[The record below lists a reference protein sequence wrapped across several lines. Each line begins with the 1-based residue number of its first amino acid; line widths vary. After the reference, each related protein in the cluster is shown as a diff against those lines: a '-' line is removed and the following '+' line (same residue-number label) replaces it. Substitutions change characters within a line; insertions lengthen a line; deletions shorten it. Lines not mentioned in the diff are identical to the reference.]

1 MTEKREIVGVRSA
14 PSHKENPFLRGSL
27 VEVKGRKKNYTVA
40 SSAMTLTDQAG
51 TVQGTVQHSV
61 TRVIDDS
68 LFVKVFSDGIAGM
81 YDLGRPGA
89 KVFRF
94 LFDEVQKSPNQD
106 RMYLYFM
113 DALEDPWR
121 IPKTTFFKGMA
132 ELLDKGFLAKSA
144 NPNMFFLNPSM
155 MWNGDRFRFVQEYQ
169 RAAKVVQ
176 VERPNPFAQITQED
190 IALEQGRL
198 FKIGLEARG
207 QLRMD

>member
-1 MTEKREIVGVRSA
+1 MTENREITGVRSA
-14 PSHKENPFLRGSL
+14 PAHKENPFLRGSL
-27 VEVKGRKKNYTVA
+27 VAVKGRKKNYTVA
-40 SSAMTLTDQAG
+40 SGAMTLTDKTG
-51 TVQGTVQHSV
+51 VIQGTVQHTITKV
-61 TRVIDDS
+61 VDDT

-94 LFDEVQKSPNQD
+94 LFDEVQKNPNQD

-113 DALEDPWR
+113 DALEDPWC

-169 RAAKVVQ
+169 RTSASA
-176 VERPNPFAQITQED
+176 R
-190 IALEQGRL
+190 IAVNSGGE
-198 FKIGLEARG
+198 LEAGG
-207 QLRMD
+207 QMRIDQETGEIL

>member
-1 MTEKREIVGVRSA
+1 MTEKREITGVRGA
-14 PSHKENPFLRGSL
+14 PAHKENPFLTGSL
-27 VEVKGRKKNYTVA
+27 VAVKGRKKNYTVA
-40 SSAMTLTDQAG
+40 SGAMTLTDKIG
-51 TVQGTVQHSV
+51 VIQGTVQH
-61 TRVIDDS
+61 TITKVIDDS
-68 LFVKVFSDGIAGM
+68 LFVKVFSDGVAGM

-94 LFDEVQKSPNQD
+94 LFDEVQKNPNQD

-169 RAAKVVQ
+169 RASA
-176 VERPNPFAQITQED
+176 RISDSSDITE
-190 IALEQGRL
+190 
-198 FKIGLEARG
+198 LEARG
-207 QLRMD
+207 QMRIDQDTGELLR

>member
-1 MTEKREIVGVRSA
+1 MQ
-14 PSHKENPFLRGSL
+14 
-27 VEVKGRKKNYTVA
+27 VKGRKKNYTVA
-40 SSAMTLTDQAG
+40 SGAMTLTDKTG
-51 TVQGTVQHSV
+51 VIQGAVQHTI
-61 TRVIDDS
+61 TRIVDDT
-68 LFVKVFSDGIAGM
+68 LFVKVFGDGIAGM

-94 LFDEVQKSPNQD
+94 LFDEVQKNPNQD

-155 MWNGDRFRFVQEYQ
+155 MWNGDRFRFVQEY
-169 RAAKVVQ
+169 RRASTAAKLADADGV
-176 VERPNPFAQITQED
+176 ID
-190 IALEQGRL
+190 DGSIAE
-198 FKIGLEARG
+198 LEAAG
-207 QLRMD
+207 QQRLGLK

>member
-1 MTEKREIVGVRSA
+1 MTENREITGVRSA
-14 PSHKENPFLRGSL
+14 PAHKENPFLGGSL
-27 VEVKGRKKNYTVA
+27 VQVKGRKKNYTVA
-40 SSAMTLTDQAG
+40 SGAMTLTDKTG
-51 TVQGTVQHSV
+51 VIQGAVQHTI
-61 TRVIDDS
+61 TRIVDDT
-68 LFVKVFSDGIAGM
+68 LFVKVFGDGIAGM

-94 LFDEVQKSPNQD
+94 LFDEVQKNPNQD

-155 MWNGDRFRFVQEYQ
+155 MWNGDRFRFVQEY
-169 RAAKVVQ
+169 RRASTAAKLADADGV
-176 VERPNPFAQITQED
+176 ID
-190 IALEQGRL
+190 DGSIAE
-198 FKIGLEARG
+198 LEAAG
-207 QLRMD
+207 QQRLGLK

>member
-1 MTEKREIVGVRSA
+1 MTEKREITGVRGA
-14 PSHKENPFLRGSL
+14 PAHKENPFLRGSL
-27 VEVKGRKKNYTVA
+27 VAVKGRKKNYTVA
-40 SSAMTLTDQAG
+40 SGAMTLTDKTG
-51 TVQGTVQHSV
+51 VVQGTVQH
-61 TRVIDDS
+61 TITKVIDDT
-68 LFVKVFSDGIAGM
+68 LFVKVFSDGVAGM

-94 LFDEVQKSPNQD
+94 LFDEVQKNPNQD

-113 DALEDPWR
+113 DALEDPWC

-169 RAAKVVQ
+169 RASA
-176 VERPNPFAQITQED
+176 FARISDSSD
-190 IALEQGRL
+190 IAD
-198 FKIGLEARG
+198 LEARG
-207 QLRMD
+207 QMRIDQETGEIL

>member
-1 MTEKREIVGVRSA
+1 MTENREITGVRSA
-14 PSHKENPFLRGSL
+14 PAHKENPFLGGSL
-27 VEVKGRKKNYTVA
+27 VQVKGRKKNYTVA
-40 SSAMTLTDQAG
+40 SGAMTLTDKTG
-51 TVQGTVQHSV
+51 VIQGAVQHTI
-61 TRVIDDS
+61 TRIVDDT
-68 LFVKVFSDGIAGM
+68 LFVKVFGDGIAGM

-94 LFDEVQKSPNQD
+94 LFDEVQKNPNQD

-155 MWNGDRFRFVQEYQ
+155 MWNGDRFRFVQEY
-169 RAAKVVQ
+169 RRASTAAKLADADGV
-176 VERPNPFAQITQED
+176 ID
-190 IALEQGRL
+190 DDSIAE
-198 FKIGLEARG
+198 LEAAG
-207 QLRMD
+207 QQRLGLK

>member
-1 MTEKREIVGVRSA
+1 MTTIREITGVRSA
-14 PSHKENPFLRGSL
+14 PAHKENPFLGGSL

-40 SSAMTLTDQAG
+40 SGAMTLTDRTGA
-51 TVQGTVQHSV
+51 VQGTVQHTV
-61 TRVIDDS
+61 TKIIDDS
-68 LFVKVFSDGIAGM
+68 LFVKVFSDGVAGM

-94 LFDEVQKSPNQD
+94 LFDEVQKNPNQD
-106 RMYLYFM
+106 RMHLYFM

-121 IPKTTFFKGMA
+121 IPKSTFFKGMA

-169 RAAKVVQ
+169 RASVTARIAQ
-176 VERPNPFAQITQED
+176 NGDAAELER
-190 IALEQGRL
+190 L
-198 FKIGLEARG
+198 G
-207 QLRMD
+207 QLRLRGIDPDTGEIRQKETA